1 MSVARLTIKS
11 VGYGGDQTSAIPNRI
26 LQFTKKIAA
35 SLVKVTYADNLRVYG
50 NGKWCR
56 WTIKIDGKD
65 CAVPIYNSKYTS
77 ATSDDNFTPH
87 AIVGTCSGISAGS
100 HTMTIALTNNGGAD
114 CYTGWSAT
122 ARDAFFM
129 EALELNPTGQITTVI
144 RKLASDGR
152 DSGVVNGRTLEFV
165 KRADNSDLRITWATN
180 LRARASNNK
189 GGAICNWE
197 LRIDGRSCTKPSK
210 IGVSMHS
217 QHDDNDHIP
226 VEVVGW
232 CEGITKGRHII
243 TVVVSTG
250 NDNSDCLTGWGSND
264 YMEVW
269 EPTQQERSMITY
281 FQAVN
286 TGSGVDQ
293 GSSVL
298 GMKASVNDVKK
309 NNETASSEGKGGD
322 M

>member
-1 MSVARLTIKS
+1 
-11 VGYGGDQTSAIPNRI
+11 
-26 LQFTKKIAA
+26 
-35 SLVKVTYADNLRVYG
+35 
-50 NGKWCR
+50 
-56 WTIKIDGKD
+56 
-65 CAVPIYNSKYTS
+65 
-77 ATSDDNFTPH
+77 
-87 AIVGTCSGISAGS
+87 
-100 HTMTIALTNNGGAD
+100 
-114 CYTGWSAT
+114 
-122 ARDAFFM
+122 
-129 EALELNPTGQITTVI
+129 
-144 RKLASDGR
+144 
-152 DSGVVNGRTLEFV
+152 
-165 KRADNSDLRITWATN
+165 
-180 LRARASNNK
+180 
-189 GGAICNWE
+189 
-197 LRIDGRSCTKPSK
+197 
-210 IGVSMHS
+210 MHS